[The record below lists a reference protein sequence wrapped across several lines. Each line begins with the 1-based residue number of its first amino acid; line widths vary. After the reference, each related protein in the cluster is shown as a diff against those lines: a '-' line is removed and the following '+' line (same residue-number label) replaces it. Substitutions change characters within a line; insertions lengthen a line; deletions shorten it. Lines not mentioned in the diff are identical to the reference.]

1 MLEYLHASREASFEA
16 TVISNF
22 NYYTIM
28 EEQNVE
34 QKKKEEEKLIEIG
47 RFSKNCWLWFLLF
60 LGFVWLLMDAGFF
73 AAWMSFFFV
82 GGVIGSLLFIYLWIK
97 LKIGNRFTR
106 KQYWGAIL
114 LLTAVDIFLDF
125 VCDDLFETL
134 IGFVA
139 SLEPSMLQLH
149 GMLLAEELDLRFLVC
164 LIIDYFPCILSL
176 GLSLSVE
183 IPRAHDFGSSMC
195 IPIIMAVLHV
205 LLVSLEDFGIEE
217 EIATDILLLWV
228 CVFLCYRYIWL
239 GCSDSQKGTNKYG
252 PSLKYPDEEKGES
265 AQV

>member
-1 MLEYLHASREASFEA
+1 MLEYIHTSREASFEA

-22 NYYTIM
+22 NYFTIM

-34 QKKKEEEKLIEIG
+34 QKKKEEEDLIEIG
-47 RFSKNCWLWFLLF
+47 RSAKNCWLWFLLF
-60 LGFVWLLMDAGFF
+60 LGFVWLLMDAGIF
-73 AAWMSFFFV
+73 AAAMSFFFV
-82 GGVIGSLLFIYLWIK
+82 GGVICSLLFIYLWMK

-114 LLTAVDIFLDF
+114 LLTAAEFF
-125 VCDDLFETL
+125 VVFALDDLYETL
-134 IGFVA
+134 IGFVE
-139 SLEPSMLQLH
+139 SLEPTIGGAFS
-149 GMLLAEELDLRFLVC
+149 GLDLRFLVC
-164 LIIDYFPCILSL
+164 LVIDYFPCILVL
-176 GLSLSVE
+176 GLYLSVE
-183 IPRAHDFGSSMC
+183 IPRAYDLGVSMC
-195 IPIIMAVLHV
+195 VPIIMAVLHV

-217 EIATDILLLWV
+217 EIATDILLLWAGV
-228 CVFLCYRYIWL
+228 ILCYRYIWL